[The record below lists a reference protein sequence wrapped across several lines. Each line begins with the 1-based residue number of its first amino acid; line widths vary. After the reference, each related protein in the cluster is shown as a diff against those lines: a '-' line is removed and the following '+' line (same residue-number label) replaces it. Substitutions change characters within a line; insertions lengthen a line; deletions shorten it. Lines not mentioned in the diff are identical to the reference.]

1 MPAPIVQIDYDL
13 IKQVAQRFQRQTEQ
27 VQTIRLQIQQV
38 AEPLIAGAWQ
48 GAAATAFA
56 NEYQTQLLPAL
67 QRLTLV
73 LRTAQQVSL
82 ELSGILHEAE
92 REAASLFRAEV
103 VLNQT
108 TDQAGTYKE
117 AYLEISEMRP
127 VEGELYLAG
136 GADMRQ
142 GIHPSDADQG
152 QIGNCFV
159 VASLAAVAQN
169 NPDVIR
175 NAIEDNGDGT
185 YTVTFYQREADT
197 RFNRLNNWFDNGFDP
212 VKITVTA
219 EFPVLADGTQPYI
232 HENQEVLDGKRE
244 LWPAI
249 MEKAYAQFL
258 SQSSN
263 PIDMYST
270 LNKGGNPADVLE
282 AITGQRSEINE
293 PQTYSIHQLATMHN
307 NQQAIIFGTPNPS
320 DPSVNQPAFI
330 NKQLQPK
337 HAYYVSHID
346 QQRNRVTLRNPWSW
360 DEPPVTVDYAD
371 LEQVFNVVITNPID

>member
-38 AEPLIAGAWQ
+38 SEPLIAGAWQ

-56 NEYQTQLLPAL
+56 SEYQTQLLPAL

-73 LRTAQQVSL
+73 LRTAKQISL
-82 ELSGILHEAE
+82 ELSGVLHEAE

-108 TDQAGTYKE
+108 TDQAGKYKE

-175 NAIEDNGDGT
+175 NAIEANGDGS
-185 YTVTFYQREADT
+185 YTVTFYRREADT

-282 AITGQRSEINE
+282 AITGQRSAINE

-307 NQQAIIFGTPNPS
+307 NQQAIIFGTPDPS